1 MKRIYL
7 HPGPIR
13 LWHWINAT
21 SFLVLIVTGLQLRYR
36 EAISLMSFEQAVDI
50 HNWFGFILLGN
61 YGIWLLYY
69 LLTGKIKIYLPPAN
83 LGKFIKKAI
92 SQAKYYGYGIFIGE
106 ENPHNSTPENKFNP
120 LQQTAYLQIM
130 ALLIPLQ
137 ILTGLLLWDM
147 DLFSRWINLAGGV
160 KIVDTVHVFLFL
172 FFSSF
177 MIVHIY
183 LATLGHTATAHIKAM
198 ITGYEEEHESGH

>member
-13 LWHWINAT
+13 LWHWVNAA

-36 EAISLMSFEQAVDI
+36 EALSLMSFKQAVDI
-50 HNWFGFILLGN
+50 HNVFGFVLLFN
-61 YGIWLLYY
+61 YGIWLAYY
-69 LLTGKIKIYLPPAN
+69 LLTGKIKIYLPPAS

-92 SQAKYYGYGIFIGE
+92 AQAKFYGYGIFLGD
-106 ENPHNSTPENKFNP
+106 ENPHHSTPDNKFNP

-130 ALLIPLQ
+130 ALLIPVQ
-137 ILTGLLLWDM
+137 ILTGLMLWDM
-147 DLFSRWINLAGGV
+147 KRFAGLLNLAGGV

-172 FFSSF
+172 FFASF

-183 LATLGHTATAHIKAM
+183 LATLGHTPTAHIKAM
-198 ITGYEEEHESGH
+198 ITGYEEEHEAGH

>member
-7 HPGPIR
+7 HPAPIR
-13 LWHWINAT
+13 LWHWVNAG
-21 SFLVLIVTGLQLRYR
+21 SFIALIVTGLQVRYR
-36 EAISLMSFEQAVDI
+36 GAISLMSFEQAVDI
-50 HNWFGFILLGN
+50 HNIFGFVLLGN
-61 YGIWLLYY
+61 YAIWLLYY
-69 LLTGKIKIYLPPAN
+69 LLTGKIKIYLPPAK
-83 LGKFIKKAI
+83 LGEFIKKAI
-92 SQAKYYGYGIFIGE
+92 NQAKYYGYGIFVGE
-106 ENPHNSTPENKFNP
+106 ENPHKSTPENKFNP

-130 ALLIPLQ
+130 ALLIPVQL
-137 ILTGLLLWDM
+137 LTGFFLWDM
-147 DLFSRWINLAGGV
+147 KLFARWIDLAGGV